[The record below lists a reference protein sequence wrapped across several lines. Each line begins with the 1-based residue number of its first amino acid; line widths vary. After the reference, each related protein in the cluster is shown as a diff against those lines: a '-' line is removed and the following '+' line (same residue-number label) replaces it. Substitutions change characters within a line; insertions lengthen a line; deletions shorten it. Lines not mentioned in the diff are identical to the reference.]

1 MTALLRCGERAVLA
15 ETGGLAEAMDLHA
28 RLAAARL
35 PGVEELVPAA
45 RTVLIR
51 FDPSRTSP
59 DVLAAALATLPAASG
74 REVPGD
80 LVEIPVT
87 YDGADLAE
95 VAELTGLTPA
105 EVAARH
111 AAAEYTVAFCGFSPG
126 FGYLTGGDPAL
137 DVPRLATPR
146 TKVPAGS
153 VAIAEAFTGVY
164 PRELPGGW
172 RILGTTTAVLWD
184 LDRDPPGLFVPGTR
198 VRFG

>member
-1 MTALLRCGERAVLA
+1 
-15 ETGGLAEAMDLHA
+15 
-28 RLAAARL
+28 
-35 PGVEELVPAA
+35 
-45 RTVLIR
+45 
-51 FDPSRTSP
+51 
-59 DVLAAALATLPAASG
+59 
-74 REVPGD
+74 

>member
-15 ETGGLAEAMDLHA
+15 ETAGLAEAIDLHA
-28 RLAAARL
+28 RLAAADL
-35 PGVEELVPAA
+35 PGIEELVPAA

-59 DVLAAALATLPAASG
+59 DVLAAALDTLPAASG
-74 REVPGD
+74 REASGR

>member
-15 ETGGLAEAMDLHA
+15 ETAGLAEAIDLHA
-28 RLAAARL
+28 RLAAADL
-35 PGVEELVPAA
+35 PGIEELVPAA

-59 DVLAAALATLPAASG
+59 DVLAAALDTLPAASG
-74 REVPGD
+74 REASGR

-184 LDRDPPGLFVPGTR
+184 LDRDPPGLFVPGTP

>member
-15 ETGGLAEAMDLHA
+15 ETAGLAEAMDLHA

-59 DVLAAALATLPAASG
+59 DVLAAALDTLPAASG
-74 REVPGD
+74 REVSGD

-184 LDRDPPGLFVPGTR
+184 LDRDPPGLLVPGTR